1 MASKTA
7 IENVSAELLKD
18 GKKVYD
24 VKLRLTIKELMVDE
38 RSVAAAQAIAQSE
51 LMTPGIADGRY
62 TLRFSLRQKKRKG
75 GASGSYIEGGDDVGW
90 LKIGGAG
97 GRVMAKFNLK
107 DRVKR
112 KGVDEVRTV
121 EEIRDS
127 DIPGREPKYWLQL
140 GSDFATR
147 VWADESELEPVG

>member
-38 RSVAAAQAIAQSE
+38 LSGTAAQAIAQSE

-62 TLRFSLRQKKRKG
+62 TLRFLFDRKREEHQVR
-75 GASGSYIEGGDDVGW
+75 IEGGMM
-90 LKIGGAG
+90 LAG
-97 GRVMAKFNLK
+97 
-107 DRVKR
+107 
-112 KGVDEVRTV
+112 
-121 EEIRDS
+121 
-127 DIPGREPKYWLQL
+127 
-140 GSDFATR
+140 
-147 VWADESELEPVG
+147 

>member
-1 MASKTA
+1 
-7 IENVSAELLKD
+7 
-18 GKKVYD
+18 
-24 VKLRLTIKELMVDE
+24 
-38 RSVAAAQAIAQSE
+38 
-51 LMTPGIADGRY
+51 
-62 TLRFSLRQKKRKG
+62 
-75 GASGSYIEGGDDVGW
+75 
-90 LKIGGAG
+90 
-97 GRVMAKFNLK
+97 MAKFNLK

-147 VWADESELEPVG
+147 VWADGSELEPVG